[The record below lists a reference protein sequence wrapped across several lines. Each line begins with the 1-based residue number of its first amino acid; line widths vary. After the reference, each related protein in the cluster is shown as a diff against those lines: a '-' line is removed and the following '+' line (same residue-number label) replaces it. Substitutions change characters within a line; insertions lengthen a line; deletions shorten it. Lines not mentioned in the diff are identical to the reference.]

1 MLVWAW
7 GANSSVC
14 RITTSMNMSLPE
26 LAGLFWLKHST
37 SLCCGIPSWTMR
49 IILVTWC
56 NSASPLLLY
65 PHLQRAGAWV
75 PELVWWVFRVCSEQ
89 LVLSVVCKDFRNL
102 VIKFLTAFLLPK
114 AQRPCSQY
122 KQHQHLRFHRLSL
135 YLERFVFCSCPF
147 LWGSPQPTWLVGV
160 LFITPPPAV
169 ELILLL
175 ILDYFKYCLNINGE
189 TKDSAWHS
197 WKSTGEQNHG
207 SVKRSDYTCLCLSFS
222 TAAQGTKIPI
232 PGSHEEERN
241 DQGLQ
246 VITAWEALPPIQGL
260 KPTAL
265 YCPANRSYWDFCV
278 CGPRIREKKKSKV
291 SDVQVKAPARLVT

>member
-75 PELVWWVFRVCSEQ
+75 PELVRWVFRVCSGQ

-135 YLERFVFCSCPF
+135 YLERFVFCCCPF

-246 VITAWEALPPIQGL
+246 VITARRGSASHTGSQTHCPLLPSKQELLGFL
-260 KPTAL
+260 CVWPTHQ
-265 YCPANRSYWDFCV
+265 RKEE
-278 CGPRIREKKKSKV
+278 I
-291 SDVQVKAPARLVT
+291 